1 MGNQI
6 IGAKGYLLVVI
17 MFEFR
22 SSKTSKFG
30 LMFLINNVL
39 EKERHT
45 RYSVISKSFFE
56 YDSVMHL
63 HIFGNFSN
71 KIIHLLKGL
80 INSKELARYV

>member
-17 MFEFR
+17 MFRFR

-39 EKERHT
+39 EKERYT
-45 RYSVISKSFFE
+45 KYSVISKFFLE

-63 HIFGNFSN
+63 HIFRKFF
-71 KIIHLLKGL
+71 K
-80 INSKELARYV
+80 